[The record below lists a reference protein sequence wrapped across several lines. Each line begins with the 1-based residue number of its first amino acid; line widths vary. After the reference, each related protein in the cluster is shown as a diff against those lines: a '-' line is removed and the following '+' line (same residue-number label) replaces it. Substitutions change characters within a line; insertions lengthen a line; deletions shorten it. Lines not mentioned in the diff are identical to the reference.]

1 MSLKGNATNTD
12 NLYVLRGKIS
22 SLSPYAL
29 DKTLSVPDVGAE
41 AKATGDAIAAAKRE
55 ANSYTD
61 EHANNKTNP
70 HKVTKAQV
78 GLGNVD
84 DTADAKK
91 PISEA
96 QQAALNRKV
105 DKLEG
110 MGLSTNDFT
119 DELLE
124 KLNGIEEGANKSEI
138 NPGDITGEI
147 IADYA
152 ITEKKI
158 ADTSR
163 TQYFSVELPTT
174 WSGEEAPYTQT
185 AIVSG
190 ILADDRPKVFFVA
203 PENFEDLEAQQE
215 AFAMLYDVES
225 ANDTVTFYAKEA
237 PETVF
242 NVMLEVSRI

>member
-1 MSLKGNATNTD
+1 MSLAGNATPTN
-12 NLYVLRGKIS
+12 NLKVLRGKIF

-29 DKTLSVPDVGAE
+29 DKTLSVKDVGAE
-41 AKATGDAIAAAKRE
+41 SKATGDAIAAAKRE
-55 ANSYTD
+55 ANNYTD
-61 EHANNKTNP
+61 EHANSKANP
-70 HKVTKAQV
+70 HKVTKAQI

-138 NPGDITGEI
+138 KEGAITGELLG
-147 IADYA
+147 DYSVTA
-152 ITEKKI
+152 QKV
-158 ADTSR
+158 ADTAR
-163 TQYFSVELPTT
+163 TQYFPVELPTP
-174 WSGEEAPYTQT
+174 WSGEAAPYSQT
-185 AIVSG
+185 VIVSG
-190 ILADDRPKVFFVA
+190 ILAEDRPKVFFVA

-225 ANDTVTFYAKEA
+225 ANGTITFYAKES
-237 PETVF
+237 PSVKF
-242 NVMLEVSRI
+242 SVLVEVSRI

>member
-1 MSLKGNATNTD
+1 M
-12 NLYVLRGKIS
+12 
-22 SLSPYAL
+22 
-29 DKTLSVPDVGAE
+29 
-41 AKATGDAIAAAKRE
+41 
-55 ANSYTD
+55 
-61 EHANNKTNP
+61 
-70 HKVTKAQV
+70 TKAQV

-138 NPGDITGEI
+138 TEGTIVGDMIG
-147 IADYA
+147 DYA
-152 ITEKKI
+152 ITEKKV

-163 TQYFSVELPTT
+163 TQYFSVELPAT
-174 WSGEEAPYTQT
+174 WAGEEAPYSQT
-185 AIVSG
+185 VIVSG

-203 PENFEDLEAQQE
+203 PENFEDVEAQQE

-225 ANDTVTFYAKEA
+225 ANGTITFYAKESPA
-237 PETVF
+237 VKLS
-242 NVMLEVSRI
+242 VLVEVSRI